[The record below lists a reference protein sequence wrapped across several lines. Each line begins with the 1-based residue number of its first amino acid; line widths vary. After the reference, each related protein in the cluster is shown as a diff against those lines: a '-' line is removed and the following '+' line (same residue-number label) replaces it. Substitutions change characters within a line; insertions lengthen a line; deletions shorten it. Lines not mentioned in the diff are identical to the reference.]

1 MVHPKKLHKI
11 KLEDVVAIY
20 TNLMS
25 FLAAVIIAWDLKY
38 KFSKISR
45 LCLTIHLFEG
55 FKQNNSL
62 PL

>member
-1 MVHPKKLHKI
+1 
-11 KLEDVVAIY
+11 
-20 TNLMS
+20 MS
-25 FLAAVIIAWDLKY
+25 FLAEVIIAWDLKY

-45 LCLTIHLFEG
+45 LYITTHLFEG